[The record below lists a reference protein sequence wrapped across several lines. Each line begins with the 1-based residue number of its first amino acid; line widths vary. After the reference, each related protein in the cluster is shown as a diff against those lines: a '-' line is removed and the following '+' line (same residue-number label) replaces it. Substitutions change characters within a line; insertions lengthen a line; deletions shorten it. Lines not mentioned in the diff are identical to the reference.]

1 MKRDIFY
8 FTFILFLLL
17 LFGFFYVKKHT
28 PLYNSLNEYKEEN
41 KTLISIVN
49 DLKGSMQSADTLKKE
64 NGTSYLVQDLQ
75 DMVKGIEVE
84 LEREEISITLPCEK
98 MFPPG
103 TVELSKEGQETLLRI
118 ANILKE
124 MPERDIRIEGHT
136 DNVAISGSLKK
147 EYPTNWDL
155 SAKRA
160 VNVVKFLIANVN
172 IEPSR
177 LAAVAFGEYRPVSD
191 NDTEKGRNRNRRIVI
206 DVLPK

>member
-1 MKRDIFY
+1 
-8 FTFILFLLL
+8 
-17 LFGFFYVKKHT
+17 
-28 PLYNSLNEYKEEN
+28 
-41 KTLISIVN
+41 
-49 DLKGSMQSADTLKKE
+49 
-64 NGTSYLVQDLQ
+64 
-75 DMVKGIEVE
+75 
-84 LEREEISITLPCEK
+84 
-98 MFPPG
+98 
-103 TVELSKEGQETLLRI
+103 VELSKEGQETLLRI

>member
-75 DMVKGIEVE
+75 DMVEGIEVE

-103 TVELSKEGQETLLRI
+103 TVELSAEGQETLLRI

-177 LAAVAFGEYRPVSD
+177 LAAVAFGEYRPISD

>member
-8 FTFILFLLL
+8 FSFILFLLL
-17 LFGFFYVKKHT
+17 LFGFFYIKKHA
-28 PLYNSLNEYKEEN
+28 PLYNSLNEYKEKN

-49 DLKGSMQSADTLKKE
+49 DLKSSMESADTLKKE
-64 NGTSYLVQDLQ
+64 EKTNYLVQDLQ
-75 DMVKGIEVE
+75 DMVEGIEVE
-84 LEREEISITLPCEK
+84 LEKEEISITLPCEK

-103 TVELSKEGQETLLRI
+103 SVELSGEGQETLLRI

-177 LAAVAFGEYRPVSD
+177 LAAVAFGEYRPVAD

>member
-8 FTFILFLLL
+8 FSFILFLLL
-17 LFGFFYVKKHT
+17 LFGLFYVRKHA
-28 PLYNSLNEYKEEN
+28 PLYNSLAEYKEEN

-49 DLKGSMQSADTLKKE
+49 DLKSSMESADTLKKE
-64 NGTSYLVQDLQ
+64 EKTSYLVQDLQ
-75 DMVKGIEVE
+75 DMVEGIEVE

-103 TVELSKEGQETLLRI
+103 SVELNGEGQETLLRI

-177 LAAVAFGEYRPVSD
+177 LAAVAFGEYRPVAD
-191 NDTEKGRNRNRRIVI
+191 NDTEAGRNKNRRIVI

>member
-8 FTFILFLLL
+8 FSLILILLL
-17 LFGFFYVKKHT
+17 AFSAFYVKKYA
-28 PLYNSLNEYKEEN
+28 PLNNRLNEYKEEN
-41 KTLISIVN
+41 KTLVSIVN
-49 DLKGSMQSADTLKKE
+49 DLRKTTAESDTLEEKE
-64 NGTSYLVQDLQ
+64 EVNYLVQDMK
-75 DMVKGIEVE
+75 DMVEGVEIE
-84 LEREEISITLPCEK
+84 LEKEAISITLPCKK

-103 TVELSKEGQETLLRI
+103 SVELGEEGQETLLRI

-136 DNVAISGSLKK
+136 DNTTISGSLKE

-160 VNVVKFLIANVN
+160 VNVVKFLVAKVD

-177 LAAVAFGEYRPVSD
+177 LAAVAFGEYMPIAD
-191 NDTEKGRNRNRRIVI
+191 NDSEEGRNKNRRIVI
-206 DVLPK
+206 DVLPE

>member
-17 LFGFFYVKKHT
+17 LFGFFYVKKYT

-49 DLKGSMQSADTLKKE
+49 DLKGSMESADTMKKE
-64 NGTSYLVQDLQ
+64 DETSYLVQDLQ
-75 DMVKGIEVE
+75 DMVEGIEVE
-84 LEREEISITLPCEK
+84 LEKEEISITLPCEK

-103 TVELSKEGQETLLRI
+103 SVELSGEGQETLLRI

-177 LAAVAFGEYRPVSD
+177 LAAVAFGEYRPIAD
-191 NDTEKGRNRNRRIVI
+191 NDTEKGRNKNRRIVI

>member
-8 FTFILFLLL
+8 FSFILFLLL
-17 LFGFFYVKKHT
+17 LFGFFYIKKHA

-49 DLKGSMQSADTLKKE
+49 DLKSSMESADTLKKE
-64 NGTSYLVQDLQ
+64 EKTNYLVQDLQ
-75 DMVKGIEVE
+75 DMVEGIEVE
-84 LEREEISITLPCEK
+84 LEKEEISITLPCEK

-103 TVELSKEGQETLLRI
+103 SVELSGEGQETLLRI

-177 LAAVAFGEYRPVSD
+177 LAAVAFGEYRPVAD

>member
-1 MKRDIFY
+1 MKRDVFY
-8 FTFILFLLL
+8 FSFILFLLL
-17 LFGFFYVKKHT
+17 LFGFFYVRKHA
-28 PLYNSLNEYKEEN
+28 PLYNSLLEYKEEN
-41 KTLISIVN
+41 KTLVSIVN
-49 DLKGSMQSADTLKKE
+49 DLKSSMGSADTLKKE
-64 NGTSYLVQDLQ
+64 EKVSYLVQDLQ
-75 DMVKGIEVE
+75 DMVEGIEVE
-84 LEREEISITLPCEK
+84 LEKEEISITLPCQK

-103 TVELSKEGQETLLRI
+103 SVELSEEGQETLLRI

-177 LAAVAFGEYRPVSD
+177 LAAVAFGEYRPVAD
-191 NDTEKGRNRNRRIVI
+191 NGTEEGRNKNRRIVI

>member
-75 DMVKGIEVE
+75 DMVEGIEVE

>member
-8 FTFILFLLL
+8 FSFILFLLL
-17 LFGFFYVKKHT
+17 SFGLFYVRKYT
-28 PLYNSLNEYKEEN
+28 PLYDSLVEYKEEN

-49 DLKGSMQSADTLKKE
+49 DLKGSMESVDTLKEEDKV
-64 NGTSYLVQDLQ
+64 SYLVQDIK
-75 DMVKGIEVE
+75 DMVEGIEVE
-84 LEREEISITLPCEK
+84 LEREEISITLPCKK

-103 TVELSKEGQETLLRI
+103 SVELSGEGQETLLRI

-124 MPERDIRIEGHT
+124 MPGRNIQIEGHT
-136 DNVAISGSLKK
+136 DNMAIAGSLKK

-160 VNVVKFLIANVN
+160 VNVVKFLIAKMD

-177 LAAVAFGEYRPVSD
+177 LTAVAFGEYRPIAD
-191 NDTEKGRNRNRRIVI
+191 NNTEEGRNKNRRIVI
-206 DVLPK
+206 DVLPE

>member
-75 DMVKGIEVE
+75 DMVEGIEVE

-191 NDTEKGRNRNRRIVI
+191 NDTGCHDGQR
-206 DVLPK
+206 